1 MQIVNMPVEDLREY
15 ENNPRIN
22 DDAVEPV
29 ARSIEVFGFKN
40 PIIIDSKNVIIAGH
54 TRLKAAKFLGMD
66 EVPCIVADDLTE
78 EQANAF
84 RLADNK
90 VAELAKW
97 DLSALDMELVA
108 IDFDMEEFGFCEIE
122 EIELPHEEED
132 EYKEYE
138 DESGSL
144 KETFEVIVTCEDEI
158 DLQETYDKLVKEGY
172 KCRVLTL

>member
-1 MQIVNMPVEDLREY
+1 MQIVSLPVEELVEY

-29 ARSIEVFGFKN
+29 ARSIERFGFKV
-40 PIIIDSKNVIIAGH
+40 PIVIDSNNVIVTGH

-66 EVPCIVADDLTE
+66 EVPCIVADDLDE
-78 EQANAF
+78 ELVAEF
-84 RLADNK
+84 RLVDNK

-97 DLSALDMELVA
+97 DYEMLDAELEA
-108 IDFDMEEFGFCEIE
+108 IDFDMVDFGFCEVG
-122 EIELPHEEED
+122 EIELPHEEEE

-144 KETFEVIVTCEDEI
+144 RETFEVIVTCEDET
-158 DLQETYDKLVKEGY
+158 DLQETYDNLVEEGY